1 MRPARAAHPGSGV
14 LKGVSMSE
22 NGLPSL
28 LERHW
33 AESALAIGAVIIAAV
48 SLWVAWDSVRTNR
61 ELVASSSWPFVQFTA
76 TVPAAAQPRYL
87 ALIVSNDG
95 IGPAKLESFELFL
108 AGSRPALAPAAA
120 ANLLCARTD
129 GRRPD
134 GKPRVPA
141 PRPGPGDLHRLG
153 DRAAGGRRPPDPH
166 LHAQRRQRRALDV
179 LSQSFTGNISVRY
192 CFCSA
197 FNECWQVSARMG
209 AQRDLNPPRVPYCPR
224 PGAPYDNTSD

>member
-1 MRPARAAHPGSGV
+1 
-14 LKGVSMSE
+14 MSK

-95 IGPAKLESFELFL
+95 IGPAKLESFELFWQ
-108 AGSRPALAPAAA
+108 G
-120 ANLLCARTD
+120 
-129 GRRPD
+129 
-134 GKPRVPA
+134 
-141 PRPGPGDLHRLG
+141 
-153 DRAAGGRRPPDPH
+153 
-166 LHAQRRQRRALDV
+166 HAQRSPWQLLQTCCARGQAGAGQMGSLESLHHDPGLETSTDSGIVLRAGEGHPILTYTRNAANAALWDV

-224 PGAPYDNTSD
+224 PGTPYDNTSD